1 MAIRV
6 KVTKNLKGVRTRV
19 NQMTKLGQYALAN
32 QVHQDSNRYAPKLT
46 GDLRNQSYITPD
58 NKQIVWPVRYARRQ
72 YYNYGAKFT
81 TPGTGP
87 KWDSK
92 ALAIHGK
99 QWERIVK
106 KAMR

>member
-1 MAIRV
+1 MAIKV
-6 KVTKNLKGVRTRV
+6 KVTKDLKGVKTRV

-32 QVHQDSNRYAPKLT
+32 QVYQDSNRYAPKLT
-46 GDLRNQSYITPD
+46 GDLRSQSYITPD
-58 NKQIVWPVRYARRQ
+58 NKQIVWTVRYARRQ